1 MLDPEYLVLDI
12 ETSLGITLA
21 IDQGMNTPVCLNV
34 DFEKIHQICEF
45 LHEDDRY
52 YFDQLSSLTGIDN
65 GIEAATMEV
74 IYHLYSIPKDYHLAL
89 KVVLPREN
97 PEVESVANIWRTANW
112 HEREA
117 YDLLGIRFTGHPD
130 LRRILLP
137 ADWEG
142 YPLRKDYQAQE
153 KYHGMTVK
161 YDRDDSV
168 ENGELKMEN

>member
-1 MLDPEYLVLDI
+1 MLESDHLVRDI
-12 ETSLGITLA
+12 ELSLGITLA
-21 IDQGMNTPVCLNV
+21 IDQGMNTPLCLKV
-34 DFEKIHQICEF
+34 DSEQIHKTCQF

-65 GIEAATMEV
+65 GSEAGTMEV

-89 KVVLPREN
+89 KVMLPRET
-97 PEVESVANIWRTANW
+97 PEVDSVAEIWRTANW

-117 YDLLGIRFTGHPD
+117 YDLLGIRFMGHPD

-142 YPLRKDYQAQE
+142 FPLRKDYEAQE

-161 YDRDDSV
+161 YDRDES
-168 ENGELKMEN
+168 ENDPLENQN